1 VTLARPPIALPGRP
15 PFGDAPERLL
25 VGAGVAGAAALG
37 LGAGMLGPLVALGAA
52 GLLVFALCA
61 WRPILGTYLYIGTL
75 PLIAGFGRGG
85 EVPLLRPN
93 ELLLVVVVG
102 GAVAGGFLRYL
113 GGAPTRLRLRP
124 QLDVPLAA
132 FVLLCTVW
140 ALASMALQGVPPGS
154 ADALAVLPV
163 CKLAALFLLVRA
175 TVVEPAQLV
184 RCIRLI
190 VWSAVAIAA
199 IAILQTAGVSLVIDL
214 LTALDPASESAVAS
228 RGTTTLGSAIA
239 TGDVILIALLLV
251 VTCAA
256 RGLLGARERL
266 LAGFALGAGVLA
278 AGQFSTWIAAL
289 AAAALVLRAYP
300 SLRRPAVKMLP
311 VAGVAM
317 LVGAPA
323 FIERLAGF
331 WDGYGVPR
339 SWLGRWD
346 NLSEFYVPTLL
357 EGGRFLIGVS
367 PNSVLPAPE
376 TWRELIYLESGYL
389 QFLWIGGVPLL
400 LGFAWLSVAVL
411 GRTRELR
418 VRADALGASASTL
431 HVAWWLVIVLSV
443 IDPHIFLRGTGD
455 LLFVLLA
462 VVAGSLADHPARR
475 ARSATP

>member
-1 VTLARPPIALPGRP
+1 
-15 PFGDAPERLL
+15 
-25 VGAGVAGAAALG
+25 
-37 LGAGMLGPLVALGAA
+37 
-52 GLLVFALCA
+52 
-61 WRPILGTYLYIGTL
+61 
-75 PLIAGFGRGG
+75 
-85 EVPLLRPN
+85 
-93 ELLLVVVVG
+93 
-102 GAVAGGFLRYL
+102 
-113 GGAPTRLRLRP
+113 
-124 QLDVPLAA
+124 
-132 FVLLCTVW
+132 
-140 ALASMALQGVPPGS
+140 
-154 ADALAVLPV
+154 
-163 CKLAALFLLVRA
+163 
-175 TVVEPAQLV
+175 
-184 RCIRLI
+184 
-190 VWSAVAIAA
+190 
-199 IAILQTAGVSLVIDL
+199 
-214 LTALDPASESAVAS
+214 
-228 RGTTTLGSAIA
+228 
-239 TGDVILIALLLV
+239 
-251 VTCAA
+251 
-256 RGLLGARERL
+256 
-266 LAGFALGAGVLA
+266 
-278 AGQFSTWIAAL
+278 
-289 AAAALVLRAYP
+289 
-300 SLRRPAVKMLP
+300 
-311 VAGVAM
+311 M